1 MNAVSPRTA
10 IFVGVDGGAT
20 KTLLRLENAA
30 GKVLGQGHGGASN
43 IRLSVAGSWH
53 SILEA
58 LTEALSQAGISLV
71 GDHYRLYCGAGLA
84 GTELAA
90 ARDHFLATAN
100 PFARLVLRSDG
111 YTSCLG
117 AHGGHDG
124 AIIAV
129 GTGTIGFQIEQGKES
144 RVGGWGFPHGDEG
157 GGAWLG
163 LEAVRLTL
171 QWLDGRASA
180 DPLLAAIYSR
190 FDNNL
195 NSLEAWAIAAS
206 ATEFGEIA
214 PLVVEDDGHPT
225 PLALLLRRGAAHEL
239 DRIGAALDAKGQ
251 HKLPVCLL
259 GGLAPFLEPYLDK
272 TLRERLVPGRCDTVQ
287 GALLMIRADQAAVEK
302 VR

>member
-1 MNAVSPRTA
+1 MA
-10 IFVGVDGGAT
+10 
-20 KTLLRLENAA
+20 
-30 GKVLGQGHGGASN
+30 
-43 IRLSVAGSWH
+43 RLSPS
-53 SILEA
+53 
-58 LTEALSQAGISLV
+58 
-71 GDHYRLYCGAGLA
+71 
-84 GTELAA
+84 
-90 ARDHFLATAN
+90 
-100 PFARLVLRSDG
+100 
-111 YTSCLG
+111 
-117 AHGGHDG
+117 
-124 AIIAV
+124 

-259 GGLAPFLEPYLDK
+259 GGLLPSWSLISTRHCGSGWCRAAA
-272 TLRERLVPGRCDTVQ
+272 TRC
-287 GALLMIRADQAAVEK
+287 RA
-302 VR
+302 RCS